1 MQTAM
6 GSLTG
11 VEFNTDAMDQIISAA
26 TSLSGLQSSLEPI
39 EGVLDWF
46 TGRDDLATFGTNASS
61 FITSMQTA
69 MKDLGNSTFNADA
82 LGSVVSA
89 GVKLAELQGS
99 LESMGGVITWF
110 TGKSDL
116 GTFGTKIGEFAGAMA
131 TLKTSMGENGIPESV
146 TTSLTN
152 AGSAIVELQ
161 KALPTTSWFDGKMD
175 LDTFSGY
182 VTNFGN
188 AMSDFGT
195 AVASIDN
202 SAIESTI
209 SSAYSI
215 KDFINS
221 ISDLD
226 TSNLGSIIGAG
237 FSDGAIVDIGQTMS
251 KFSKELSNADTKA
264 MTTSVDSAIKL
275 KDLINAL
282 SEIDTSGIDNF
293 KPSSIG
299 ESIKNYS
306 DKVDGID
313 SSAVTN
319 SITAAYKIKSF
330 ITSLSGMKSDG
341 VSAFTSAVNNLS
353 AVNFDG
359 VVGMVNDYST
369 TMQSSGL
376 SLASGLN
383 TGLEE
388 GLGSVSGTVNSTIR
402 KTISL
407 MMSKA
412 SRFASIGRSLTSNL
426 ANGIRSG
433 SGSVLSSMSYIA
445 STANS
450 RIRDYYYS
458 FYDAGEYL
466 VMGLAQGIT
475 DNEWRAINAAI
486 ELAKSAIDAAEE
498 EAGVESPSKVF
509 KQIGAYCVDGFV
521 IGLENIGNRVSNAS
535 AKMADSAI
543 HSTRE
548 AMAAVL
554 SNLNNDIDSQPT
566 IRPIIDLSDVK
577 TGAAAIED
585 MFNETQ
591 MIGIR
596 SNLNSISSSI
606 NSKLQNSSNDDI
618 ISAINRLSDS
628 LDNARGDTYTI
639 EGVTYD
645 DSSNISDTIKTLVR
659 YSRIGGRV

>member
-1 MQTAM
+1 MKTAM
-6 GSLTG
+6 EALPEGNFNTEAMGYIIEASTKLSELQSSLTPIESVLDWFKG
-11 VEFNTDAMDQIISAA
+11 KSDLGSFGTNAASFISSMKTAMEALGDDTFDENALTSVISAA
-26 TSLSGLQSSLEPI
+26 T
-39 EGVLDWF
+39 
-46 TGRDDLATFGTNASS
+46 
-61 FITSMQTA
+61 
-69 MKDLGNSTFNADA
+69 
-82 LGSVVSA
+82 
-89 GVKLAELQGS
+89 KLAEFQGS
-99 LESMGGVITWF
+99 LTPMDSVIDWF
-110 TGKSDL
+110 KGKSDL

-182 VTNFGN
+182 ITNFGN

-221 ISDLD
+221 ISDLN

-251 KFSKELSNADTKA
+251 KFSKEVSNADTKA

-275 KDLINAL
+275 KDLISAL
-282 SEIDTSGIDNF
+282 SEIDTSGIDDF

-306 DKVDGID
+306 DKVTGID

-319 SITAAYKIKSF
+319 SIEAAYKIKSF
-330 ITSLSGMKSDG
+330 ITSLSGIKSDG
-341 VSAFTSAVNNLS
+341 VSAFASAVNNLS

-359 VVGMVNDYST
+359 VVDMVNGYST

-376 SLASGLN
+376 SLASGLS

-433 SGSVLSSMSYIA
+433 SGSVSSSMSYIA

-450 RIRDYYYS
+450 RIRDYYNS
-458 FYDAGEYL
+458 FYDTGEYL

-486 ELAKSAIDAAEE
+486 ELAKNAIDAAEE

-548 AMAAVL
+548 AMATVL
-554 SNLNNDIDSQPT
+554 NNLNSDIDSQPT
-566 IRPIIDLSDVK
+566 ICPIIDLSDVK
-577 TGAAAIED
+577 TGAAAIEE
-585 MFNETQ
+585 MLNGTQ
-591 MIGIR
+591 MIGVR

-618 ISAINRLSDS
+618 ISAINKLSDS

-645 DSSNISDTIKTLVR
+645 DSSSISDTIKTLVR